1 MKAHVLALL
10 FVASCGGETSSQT
23 ATAPTGQTTTSAT
36 TTAAPTTPAATSA
49 TPTTTAP
56 DLSTEDKARAAILD
70 ALKRDDK
77 EGFKKLVST
86 RILSTRKDFD
96 AWYAVWKSAADKH
109 PDSFKKITV
118 TKEGAD
124 FKLDEN

>member
-1 MKAHVLALL
+1 MKAHVLALS
-10 FVASCGGETSSQT
+10 FVVACGGESSSSPT
-23 ATAPTGQTTTSAT
+23 ATAPTGQTTTAATATATATAPTAT
-36 TTAAPTTPAATSA
+36 T
-49 TPTTTAP
+49 P

-86 RILSTRKDFD
+86 RILSSRKDFD
-96 AWYAVWKSAADKH
+96 AWYAVWKSAADKS
-109 PDSFKKITV
+109 PDAFKKVTV